1 MSISAVIATLNE
13 EKNLK
18 KCLASLDFVNEI
30 IIVDSGSADKTV
42 EIAKKFTKKIFF
54 TDFKGFSQIKQYG
67 IEKAKCDWILIIDAD
82 EEVSDNL
89 KQKLLEIDKKVNNI
103 SGFYIKR
110 ETFFLGKK
118 IKHCGWGKD
127 YQLRFFKKNKG
138 IFNGKIVHESLN
150 VQGRIEYIDFPLYHY
165 SYPDVKSYFEKM
177 NRYTSL
183 QAKQKIENFL
193 LLKMIFKPF
202 FKFFKMY
209 FLRLGFLDGIHGLI
223 LSLFSA
229 FSEFVKY
236 GKMLE
241 IKKFPDEN
249 AILIRAPNWVG
260 DAVVS
265 TAFLKEAKR
274 IFKKLYVLA
283 DKSVGDIFE
292 KNPAIDELIIF
303 NKKKIFNVIKVIF
316 KLKKYN
322 IKTAITLTPS
332 FSSALIFFLAGI
344 KIRCGFS
351 DDGFLLN
358 RKYRRNKN
366 HSEKHLIEEFKE
378 VFYLAS
384 HKFDFKDIKQE
395 IYIEAK
401 MEGKILKSFKFDK
414 RKYNIFIAPF
424 AKFGP
429 AKMWDIKKFNE
440 LIEIL
445 SKKIKNSKI
454 YIIGTE
460 EDLEYKLNL
469 LKNVI
474 DLRGKTT
481 LKEIIYLIK
490 NANLFVGNDSGIMHI
505 ADAFEIPSL
514 IIFGST
520 SPEWTGPLSSR
531 VKILKANIH
540 CSPCFKK
547 ECRYKTYECLKL
559 ITVEMA
565 IKEIFC
571 VLSQPEKCGI
581 DFQNKNNIKT
591 YLKTK

>member
-18 KCLASLDFVNEI
+18 RCLESIDFVDEI
-30 IIVDSGSADKTV
+30 IIVDSGSSDKTV

-67 IEKAKCDWILIIDAD
+67 IEKAKSDWVLIIDAD

-89 KQKLLEIDKKVNNI
+89 KQKLLEIDKKGNNI
-103 SGFYIKR
+103 NGFYIKR

-118 IKHCGWGKD
+118 IKYCGWGKD

-138 IFNGKIVHESLN
+138 AFDGKIVHEALN
-150 VQGRIEYIDFPLYHY
+150 VQGKIGYIDFPLYHY
-165 SYPDVKSYFEKM
+165 SYPDVKSYFDKM
-177 NRYTSL
+177 NRYTTL
-183 QAKQKIENFL
+183 QAKQKKGNFL
-193 LLKMIFKPF
+193 LFKMIFSPF

-223 LSLFSA
+223 LSLFSG

-236 GKMLE
+236 AKMIE
-241 IKKFPDEN
+241 IKKFPNEE
-249 AILIRAPNWVG
+249 AILIRVPNWIG

-265 TAFLKEAKR
+265 TAFLKETKR

-283 DKSVGDIFE
+283 DKSVSDIFE
-292 KNPAIDELIIF
+292 ENSAIDELITF
-303 NKKKIFNVIKVIF
+303 NKSKILDVILIIL
-316 KLKKYN
+316 KLRKYN
-322 IKTAITLTPS
+322 IRTAITLTPS
-332 FSSALIFFLAGI
+332 FSSALIFLLSGI

-358 RKYRRNKN
+358 RKYKRDKN
-366 HSEKHLIEEFKE
+366 HLEKHLIEEFKE

-384 HKFDFKDIKQE
+384 YKFDFKDIKQD
-395 IYIEAK
+395 IFIDNK
-401 MEGKILKSFKFDK
+401 MESEVLKNFKLNK
-414 RKYNIFIAPF
+414 RKFNIFISPF
-424 AKFGP
+424 VKYGP
-429 AKMWDIKKFNE
+429 AKMWDIRKFNE
-440 LIEIL
+440 LIEVM
-445 SKKIKNSKI
+445 KEKIKNSRI
-454 YIIGTE
+454 YIIGTRH
-460 EDLEYKLNL
+460 DLEYKLNL
-469 LKNVI
+469 SKNVI

-490 NANLFVGNDSGIMHI
+490 NANLFIGNDSGIMHI

-514 IIFGST
+514 ILFGST
-520 SPEWTGPLSSR
+520 SPDWTGPLSNR

-565 IKEIFC
+565 VKKIFSIIK
-571 VLSQPEKCGI
+571 K
-581 DFQNKNNIKT
+581 
-591 YLKTK
+591 

>member
-18 KCLASLDFVNEI
+18 RCLKSIDFVDEI
-30 IIVDSGSADKTV
+30 IIVDSGSSDKTV

-67 IEKAKCDWILIIDAD
+67 IEKAKSDWVLIIDAD

-89 KQKLLEIDKKVNNI
+89 KQKLLEIDKKGNNI
-103 SGFYIKR
+103 NGFYIKR

-118 IKHCGWGKD
+118 IKYCGWGKD

-138 IFNGKIVHESLN
+138 AFDGKIVHEALN
-150 VQGRIEYIDFPLYHY
+150 VQGKMGYIDFPLYHY
-165 SYPDVKSYFEKM
+165 SYPDVKSYFDKM
-177 NRYTSL
+177 NRYTTL
-183 QAKQKIENFL
+183 QAKQKKGNL
-193 LLKMIFKPF
+193 LLFKMIFNPF

-223 LSLFSA
+223 LSLFSG

-236 GKMLE
+236 AKMIE
-241 IKKFPDEN
+241 IKKFPNEE
-249 AILIRAPNWVG
+249 AILIRVPNWIG

-265 TAFLKEAKR
+265 TAFLKETKR

-283 DKSVGDIFE
+283 DKSVSDIFE
-292 KNPAIDELIIF
+292 KNPAIDELITF
-303 NKKKIFNVIKVIF
+303 NKSKILDVISVIF
-316 KLKKYN
+316 KLRKYN
-322 IKTAITLTPS
+322 IRTAITLTPS
-332 FSSALIFFLAGI
+332 FSSALIFLLSGI

-358 RKYRRNKN
+358 RKYKRDKN

-384 HKFDFKDIKQE
+384 YKFDFKDIKQE
-395 IYIEAK
+395 IFVDNK
-401 MEGKILKSFKFDK
+401 MESEVLKNFKLNK
-414 RKYNIFIAPF
+414 RKFNIFISPF
-424 AKFGP
+424 VKYGP
-429 AKMWDIKKFNE
+429 AKMWDIRKFNE
-440 LIEIL
+440 LIEVL
-445 SKKIKNSKI
+445 KEKIKNSRI
-454 YIIGTE
+454 YIIGTRQ
-460 EDLEYKLNL
+460 DLEYKFNL
-469 LKNVI
+469 SKNVI

-490 NANLFVGNDSGIMHI
+490 NTNLFIGNDSGIMHI

-514 IIFGST
+514 IVFGST
-520 SPEWTGPLSSR
+520 SPDWTGPLSNK

-565 IKEIFC
+565 VKKIFSMIK
-571 VLSQPEKCGI
+571 K
-581 DFQNKNNIKT
+581 
-591 YLKTK
+591 

>member
-18 KCLASLDFVNEI
+18 RCLESIDFVDEI
-30 IIVDSGSADKTV
+30 IIVDSGSSDKTV
-42 EIAKKFTKKIFF
+42 EIAKKFTKKIFLN
-54 TDFKGFSQIKQYG
+54 DFKGFSQIKQYG
-67 IEKAKCDWILIIDAD
+67 IEKAKSDWVLIIDAD

-89 KQKLLEIDKKVNNI
+89 KQKLLEIDKKGNNI
-103 SGFYIKR
+103 NGFYIKR

-118 IKHCGWGKD
+118 IKYCGWGKD

-138 IFNGKIVHESLN
+138 AFDGKIVHEALN
-150 VQGRIEYIDFPLYHY
+150 VQGKIGYIDFPLYHY
-165 SYPDVKSYFEKM
+165 SYPDVKSYFDKM
-177 NRYTSL
+177 NRYTTL
-183 QAKQKIENFL
+183 QAKQKKGNFL
-193 LLKMIFKPF
+193 LFKMIFSPF

-223 LSLFSA
+223 LSLFSG

-236 GKMLE
+236 AKMIE
-241 IKKFPDEN
+241 IKKFPNEE
-249 AILIRAPNWVG
+249 AILIRVPNWIG

-265 TAFLKEAKR
+265 TAFLKETKR

-283 DKSVGDIFE
+283 DKSVSDIFE
-292 KNPAIDELIIF
+292 ENSAIDELITF
-303 NKKKIFNVIKVIF
+303 NKSKILDVILIIL
-316 KLKKYN
+316 KLRKYN
-322 IKTAITLTPS
+322 IRTAITLTPS
-332 FSSALIFFLAGI
+332 FSSALIFLLSGI

-358 RKYRRNKN
+358 RKYKRDKN
-366 HSEKHLIEEFKE
+366 HLEKHLIEEFKE

-384 HKFDFKDIKQE
+384 YKFDFKDIKQD
-395 IYIEAK
+395 IFIDNK
-401 MEGKILKSFKFDK
+401 MESEVLKNFKLNK
-414 RKYNIFIAPF
+414 RKFNIFISPF
-424 AKFGP
+424 VKYGP
-429 AKMWDIKKFNE
+429 AKMWDIRKFNE
-440 LIEIL
+440 LIEVM
-445 SKKIKNSKI
+445 KEKIKNSRI
-454 YIIGTE
+454 YIIGTRH
-460 EDLEYKLNL
+460 DLEYKLNL
-469 LKNVI
+469 SKNVI

-490 NANLFVGNDSGIMHI
+490 NANLFIGNDSGIMHI

-514 IIFGST
+514 ILFGST
-520 SPEWTGPLSSR
+520 SPDWTGPLSNR

-565 IKEIFC
+565 VKKIFSIIK
-571 VLSQPEKCGI
+571 K
-581 DFQNKNNIKT
+581 
-591 YLKTK
+591 

>member
-18 KCLASLDFVNEI
+18 RCLKSIDFVDEI
-30 IIVDSGSADKTV
+30 IIVDSGSSDKTV

-67 IEKAKCDWILIIDAD
+67 IEKAKSEWVLIIDAD

-89 KQKLLEIDKKVNNI
+89 KQKLLEIDKKGNNI
-103 SGFYIKR
+103 NGFYIKR

-118 IKHCGWGKD
+118 IKYCGWGKD

-138 IFNGKIVHESLN
+138 AFDGKIVHEALN
-150 VQGRIEYIDFPLYHY
+150 VQGKIGYIDFPLYHY
-165 SYPDVKSYFEKM
+165 SYPDVKSYFDKM
-177 NRYTSL
+177 NRYTTL
-183 QAKQKIENFL
+183 QAKQKKENFL
-193 LLKMIFKPF
+193 LFKMIFNPF

-223 LSLFSA
+223 LSLFSG

-236 GKMLE
+236 AKMIE
-241 IKKFPDEN
+241 IKKFPNEE
-249 AILIRAPNWVG
+249 AILIRVPNWIG

-265 TAFLKEAKR
+265 TAFLKETKR

-283 DKSVGDIFE
+283 DKSVSDIFE
-292 KNPAIDELIIF
+292 KNPAIDELITF
-303 NKKKIFNVIKVIF
+303 NKSKNLDVISVIF
-316 KLKKYN
+316 KLRKYN
-322 IKTAITLTPS
+322 IRTAITLTPS
-332 FSSALIFFLAGI
+332 FSSALIFLLSGI

-358 RKYRRNKN
+358 RKYKRDKN

-384 HKFDFKDIKQE
+384 YKFDFKDIKQE
-395 IYIEAK
+395 IFVDNK
-401 MEGKILKSFKFDK
+401 MESEVLKNFKLNK
-414 RKYNIFIAPF
+414 RKFNIFISPF
-424 AKFGP
+424 VKYGP
-429 AKMWDIKKFNE
+429 AKMWDIRKFNE
-440 LIEIL
+440 LIEVL
-445 SKKIKNSKI
+445 KEKIKNSRI
-454 YIIGTE
+454 YIIGTRQ
-460 EDLEYKLNL
+460 DLEYKFNL
-469 LKNVI
+469 SKNVI

-490 NANLFVGNDSGIMHI
+490 NTNLFIGNDSGIMHI

-514 IIFGST
+514 IVFGST
-520 SPEWTGPLSSR
+520 SPDWTGPLSNK

-565 IKEIFC
+565 VKKIFSMIK
-571 VLSQPEKCGI
+571 K
-581 DFQNKNNIKT
+581 
-591 YLKTK
+591 

>member
-18 KCLASLDFVNEI
+18 RCLKSIDFVDEI
-30 IIVDSGSADKTV
+30 IIVDSGSSDKTV

-67 IEKAKCDWILIIDAD
+67 IEKAKSEWVLIIDAD

-89 KQKLLEIDKKVNNI
+89 KQKLLEIDKKGNNI
-103 SGFYIKR
+103 NGFYIKR

-118 IKHCGWGKD
+118 IKYCGWGKD

-138 IFNGKIVHESLN
+138 AFDGKIVHEALN
-150 VQGRIEYIDFPLYHY
+150 VQGKMGYIDFPLYHY
-165 SYPDVKSYFEKM
+165 SYPDVKSYFDKM
-177 NRYTSL
+177 NRYTTL
-183 QAKQKIENFL
+183 QAKQKKGNL
-193 LLKMIFKPF
+193 LLFKMIFNPF

-223 LSLFSA
+223 LSLFSG

-236 GKMLE
+236 AKMIE
-241 IKKFPDEN
+241 IKKFPNEE
-249 AILIRAPNWVG
+249 AILIRVPNWIG

-265 TAFLKEAKR
+265 TAFLKETKR

-283 DKSVGDIFE
+283 DKSVSDIFE
-292 KNPAIDELIIF
+292 KNPAIDELITF
-303 NKKKIFNVIKVIF
+303 NKSKILDVISVIF
-316 KLKKYN
+316 KLRKYN
-322 IKTAITLTPS
+322 IRTAITLTPS
-332 FSSALIFFLAGI
+332 FSSALIFLLSGI

-358 RKYRRNKN
+358 RKYKRDKN

-384 HKFDFKDIKQE
+384 YKFDFKDIKQE
-395 IYIEAK
+395 IFVDNK
-401 MEGKILKSFKFDK
+401 MESEVLKNFKLNK
-414 RKYNIFIAPF
+414 RKFNIFISPF
-424 AKFGP
+424 VKYGP
-429 AKMWDIKKFNE
+429 AKMWDIRKFNE
-440 LIEIL
+440 LIEVL
-445 SKKIKNSKI
+445 KEKIKNSRI
-454 YIIGTE
+454 YIIGTRQ
-460 EDLEYKLNL
+460 DLEYKFNL
-469 LKNVI
+469 SKNVI

-490 NANLFVGNDSGIMHI
+490 NTNLFIGNDSGIMHI

-514 IIFGST
+514 IVFGST
-520 SPEWTGPLSSR
+520 SPDWTGPLSNK

-559 ITVEMA
+559 ITVEMSVKKIFSM
-565 IKEIFC
+565 IK
-571 VLSQPEKCGI
+571 K
-581 DFQNKNNIKT
+581 
-591 YLKTK
+591 

>member
-18 KCLASLDFVNEI
+18 RCLESIDFVDEI
-30 IIVDSGSADKTV
+30 IIVDSGSSDKTV
-42 EIAKKFTKKIFF
+42 EIAKKFTKKIFLN
-54 TDFKGFSQIKQYG
+54 DFKGFSQIKQYG
-67 IEKAKCDWILIIDAD
+67 IEKAKSDWVLIIDAD

-89 KQKLLEIDKKVNNI
+89 KQKLLEIDKKGNNI
-103 SGFYIKR
+103 NGFYIKR

-118 IKHCGWGKD
+118 IKYCGWGKD

-138 IFNGKIVHESLN
+138 AFDGKIVHEALN
-150 VQGRIEYIDFPLYHY
+150 VQGKIGYIDFPLYHY
-165 SYPDVKSYFEKM
+165 SYPDVKSYFDKM
-177 NRYTSL
+177 NRYTTL
-183 QAKQKIENFL
+183 QAKQKKGNFL
-193 LLKMIFKPF
+193 LFKMIFSPF

-223 LSLFSA
+223 LSLFSG

-236 GKMLE
+236 AKMIE
-241 IKKFPDEN
+241 IKKFPNEE
-249 AILIRAPNWVG
+249 AILIRVPNWIG

-265 TAFLKEAKR
+265 TAFLKETKR

-283 DKSVGDIFE
+283 DKSVSDIFE
-292 KNPAIDELIIF
+292 ENSAIDELITF
-303 NKKKIFNVIKVIF
+303 NKSKILDVILIIL
-316 KLKKYN
+316 KLRKYN
-322 IKTAITLTPS
+322 IRTAITLTPS
-332 FSSALIFFLAGI
+332 FSSALIFLLSGI

-358 RKYRRNKN
+358 RKYKRDKN
-366 HSEKHLIEEFKE
+366 HLEKHLIEEFKE

-384 HKFDFKDIKQE
+384 YKFDFKDIKQD
-395 IYIEAK
+395 IFIDNK
-401 MEGKILKSFKFDK
+401 MESEVLKNFKLNK
-414 RKYNIFIAPF
+414 RKFNIFISPF
-424 AKFGP
+424 VKYGP
-429 AKMWDIKKFNE
+429 AKMWDIRKFNE
-440 LIEIL
+440 LIEVL
-445 SKKIKNSKI
+445 KEKIKNSRI
-454 YIIGTE
+454 YIIGTRQ
-460 EDLEYKLNL
+460 DLEYKFNL
-469 LKNVI
+469 SKNVI

-490 NANLFVGNDSGIMHI
+490 NTNLFIGNDSGIMHI

-514 IIFGST
+514 IVFGST
-520 SPEWTGPLSSR
+520 SPDWTGPLSNK

-565 IKEIFC
+565 VKKIFSMIK
-571 VLSQPEKCGI
+571 K
-581 DFQNKNNIKT
+581 
-591 YLKTK
+591 

>member
-18 KCLASLDFVNEI
+18 RCLESIDFVDEI
-30 IIVDSGSADKTV
+30 IIVDSGSSDKTV
-42 EIAKKFTKKIFF
+42 EIAKKFTKKIFLN
-54 TDFKGFSQIKQYG
+54 DFKGFSQIKQYG
-67 IEKAKCDWILIIDAD
+67 IEKAKSDWVLIIDAD

-89 KQKLLEIDKKVNNI
+89 KQKLLEIDKKGNNI
-103 SGFYIKR
+103 NGFYIKR

-118 IKHCGWGKD
+118 IKYCGWGKD

-138 IFNGKIVHESLN
+138 AFDGKIVHEALN
-150 VQGRIEYIDFPLYHY
+150 VQGKIGYIDFPLYHY
-165 SYPDVKSYFEKM
+165 SYPDVKSYFDKM
-177 NRYTSL
+177 NRYTTL
-183 QAKQKIENFL
+183 QAKQKKGNFL
-193 LLKMIFKPF
+193 LFKMIFSPF

-223 LSLFSA
+223 LSLFSG

-236 GKMLE
+236 AKMIE
-241 IKKFPDEN
+241 IKKFPNEE
-249 AILIRAPNWVG
+249 AILIRVPNWIG

-265 TAFLKEAKR
+265 TAFLKETKR

-283 DKSVGDIFE
+283 DKSVSDIFE
-292 KNPAIDELIIF
+292 KNPAIDELITF
-303 NKKKIFNVIKVIF
+303 NKSKILDVILVIL
-316 KLKKYN
+316 KLRKYN
-322 IKTAITLTPS
+322 IRTAITLTPS
-332 FSSALIFFLAGI
+332 FSSALIFLLSGI

-358 RKYRRNKN
+358 RKYKRDKN
-366 HSEKHLIEEFKE
+366 HLEKHLIEEFKE

-384 HKFDFKDIKQE
+384 YKFDFKDIKQD
-395 IYIEAK
+395 IFIDNK
-401 MEGKILKSFKFDK
+401 MESEVLKNFKLNK
-414 RKYNIFIAPF
+414 RKFNIFISPF
-424 AKFGP
+424 VKYGP
-429 AKMWDIKKFNE
+429 AKMWDIRKFNE
-440 LIEIL
+440 LIEVL
-445 SKKIKNSKI
+445 KEKIKNSRI
-454 YIIGTE
+454 YIIGTRQ
-460 EDLEYKLNL
+460 DLEYKFNL
-469 LKNVI
+469 SKNVI

-490 NANLFVGNDSGIMHI
+490 NTNLFIGNDSGIMHI

-514 IIFGST
+514 IVFGST
-520 SPEWTGPLSSR
+520 SPDWTGPLSNK

-565 IKEIFC
+565 VKKIFSMIK
-571 VLSQPEKCGI
+571 K
-581 DFQNKNNIKT
+581 
-591 YLKTK
+591 

>member
-18 KCLASLDFVNEI
+18 RCLKSIDFVDEI
-30 IIVDSGSADKTV
+30 IIVDSGSSDKTV

-67 IEKAKCDWILIIDAD
+67 IEKAKSEWVLIIDAD

-89 KQKLLEIDKKVNNI
+89 KQKLLEIDKKGNNI
-103 SGFYIKR
+103 NGFYIKR

-118 IKHCGWGKD
+118 IKYCGWGKD

-138 IFNGKIVHESLN
+138 AFDGKIVHEALN
-150 VQGRIEYIDFPLYHY
+150 VQGKIGYIDFPLYHY
-165 SYPDVKSYFEKM
+165 SYPDVKSYFDKM
-177 NRYTSL
+177 NRYTTL
-183 QAKQKIENFL
+183 QAKQKKENFL
-193 LLKMIFKPF
+193 LFKMIFNPF

-223 LSLFSA
+223 LSLFSG

-236 GKMLE
+236 AKMIE
-241 IKKFPDEN
+241 IKKFPNEE
-249 AILIRAPNWVG
+249 AILIRVPNWIG

-265 TAFLKEAKR
+265 TAFLKETKR

-283 DKSVGDIFE
+283 DKSVSDIFE
-292 KNPAIDELIIF
+292 KNPAIDELITF
-303 NKKKIFNVIKVIF
+303 NKSKNLDVISVIF
-316 KLKKYN
+316 KLRKYN
-322 IKTAITLTPS
+322 IRTAITLTPS
-332 FSSALIFFLAGI
+332 FSSALIFLLSGI

-358 RKYRRNKN
+358 RKYKRDKN

-384 HKFDFKDIKQE
+384 YKFDFKDIKQD
-395 IYIEAK
+395 IFIDNK
-401 MEGKILKSFKFDK
+401 MESEVLKSFKLNK
-414 RKYNIFIAPF
+414 RKFNIFISPF
-424 AKFGP
+424 VKYGP
-429 AKMWDIKKFNE
+429 AKMWDIRKFNE
-440 LIEIL
+440 LIEVM
-445 SKKIKNSKI
+445 KEKIKNSKI
-454 YIIGTE
+454 YIIGTRH
-460 EDLEYKLNL
+460 DLEYKLNL
-469 LKNVI
+469 SKNVI

-490 NANLFVGNDSGIMHI
+490 NANLFIGNDSGIMHI

-514 IIFGST
+514 ILFGST
-520 SPEWTGPLSSR
+520 SPDWTGPLSNK

-565 IKEIFC
+565 VKKIFSIIK
-571 VLSQPEKCGI
+571 K
-581 DFQNKNNIKT
+581 
-591 YLKTK
+591 